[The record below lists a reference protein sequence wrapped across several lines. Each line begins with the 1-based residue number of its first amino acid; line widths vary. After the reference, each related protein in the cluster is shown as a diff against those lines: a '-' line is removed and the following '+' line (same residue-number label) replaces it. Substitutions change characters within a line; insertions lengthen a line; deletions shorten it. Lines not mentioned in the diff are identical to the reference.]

1 MQPVLANYLKALESK
16 IHLKA
21 AVLFGST
28 AREEA
33 DRWSDLDLCIIAEDL
48 PTDFRERMDLLWA
61 EKPPAFDVV
70 GFRPSEM
77 VDLIFR
83 PMILDILLEGR
94 VVAGDMENLRQRA
107 QVHLEQEGLERTAFG
122 YAKRQAA

>member
-1 MQPVLANYLKALESK
+1 MQPVLANYLRTLQSR

-21 AVLFGST
+21 AVLFGSA

-33 DRWSDLDLCIIAEDL
+33 DRWSDLDLCVIAEDL
-48 PTDFRERMDLLWA
+48 PTDFKERIDLLWE

-94 VVAGDMENLRQRA
+94 VVAGDMENLRRQAR
-107 QVHLEQEGLERTAFG
+107 VYLKQEGLERTAFG
-122 YAKRQAA
+122 YAKRLAA